1 MFGKKN
7 RLRKDLP
14 AINIT
19 KKHVRCL
26 LGKTKWVPA
35 SKKEQRKIKEKL
47 MKKYPDR
54 YYIDDLNEWNSI
66 RQNDPLSW
74 IDELEM
80 IDEIMDD

>member
-7 RLRKDLP
+7 RLKNDLP

-19 KKHVRCL
+19 RKPVRGL

-80 IDEIMDD
+80 IDAIMDD

>member
-19 KKHVRCL
+19 RKSVRGL

-35 SKKEQRKIKEKL
+35 SRKEQRKIKEKL

-80 IDEIMDD
+80 IDAIMDD

>member
-1 MFGKKN
+1 MTV
-7 RLRKDLP
+7 P
-14 AINIT
+14 
-19 KKHVRCL
+19 
-26 LGKTKWVPA
+26 KWVPA

>member
-1 MFGKKN
+1 MFIRKN

-14 AINIT
+14 AIDIR
-19 KKHVRCL
+19 KKPVRGL
-26 LGKTKWVPA
+26 FGKIKWVAA
-35 SKKEQRKIKEKL
+35 SRKEQRKIKEKL
-47 MKKYPDR
+47 MKKNPDR

-66 RQNDPLSW
+66 SQNDPLSW